1 MTNAAKSP
9 NQGQSAPQEWR
20 RQPSPD
26 ERSDAGRAAR
36 KAVPRSE
43 LADIGPA
50 DDRDPVGILLAQ
62 GEGRVQDL
70 LPIRYGRMVASP
82 FAFYRGAAA
91 VMASDIG
98 ATASSG
104 LRSQLCGDAHLSNF
118 GLFASPER
126 RMVFDVNDFD
136 ETLPGP
142 FEWDV
147 KRLAASM
154 VIAARQNGVSTSDA
168 TDIARASCQSYR
180 ESMIDLA
187 GRTDL
192 AVWYQRIDIE
202 NVLANPEIKL
212 SKRGRERLSKNIAKA
227 RTKDSEQ
234 VFAKIGSAAGGRPH
248 IVANPPLIV
257 PLKDV
262 THIDPDEMQTRIQK
276 VIEDYAKT
284 LVSDRRV
291 LLGRYEMVD
300 FAMKVVGVGS
310 VGTRCWITLMLG
322 RDETDVLFLQV
333 KEASASVL
341 EPYAGKSSYRTAGAR
356 VVAGQRL
363 MQASSDIF
371 LGSDRIVGGDGKPR
385 DYYLRQLKD
394 WKGSADVERM
404 SRKTLKQY
412 GQFCG
417 ITLARAHARS
427 GDRIA
432 MAAYLGKGDSFDRAL
447 ARFATDYAARNAK
460 DHAALDEA
468 IDEGRV
474 VASKGI

>member
-300 FAMKVVGVGS
+300 FARSSSRTPARAAIGRPERESSPASGS
-310 VGTRCWITLMLG
+310 CRRRATS
-322 RDETDVLFLQV
+322 F
-333 KEASASVL
+333 SA
-341 EPYAGKSSYRTAGAR
+341 RI
-356 VVAGQRL
+356 
-363 MQASSDIF
+363 ASSAGM
-371 LGSDRIVGGDGKPR
+371 GSPATTTCVSSRTGRGPR
-385 DYYLRQLKD
+385 TS
-394 WKGSADVERM
+394 SA
-404 SRKTLKQY
+404 
-412 GQFCG
+412 
-417 ITLARAHARS
+417 
-427 GDRIA
+427 
-432 MAAYLGKGDSFDRAL
+432 
-447 ARFATDYAARNAK
+447 
-460 DHAALDEA
+460 
-468 IDEGRV
+468 
-474 VASKGI
+474 